1 MEVEVKRIA
10 PEHIAG
16 FHRAVDFV
24 SRERKYLAFLQGPPL
39 ESSRQFVANNIENGF
54 PQFVALAANDVV
66 GWCDVIPKPRAVHAH
81 SGVLGMGLLPEWRGQ
96 GHGRALIAATL
107 DAARRFGL
115 TRIELTVYADNVR
128 AIALYRSVGFQQEG
142 VLKDAALIDGVY
154 LDSLLMALVERPSVR
169 KSQ

>member
-1 MEVEVKRIA
+1 
-10 PEHIAG
+10 
-16 FHRAVDFV
+16 
-24 SRERKYLAFLQGPPL
+24 
-39 ESSRQFVANNIENGF
+39 
-54 PQFVALAANDVV
+54 
-66 GWCDVIPKPRAVHAH
+66 
-81 SGVLGMGLLPEWRGQ
+81 
-96 GHGRALIAATL
+96 L